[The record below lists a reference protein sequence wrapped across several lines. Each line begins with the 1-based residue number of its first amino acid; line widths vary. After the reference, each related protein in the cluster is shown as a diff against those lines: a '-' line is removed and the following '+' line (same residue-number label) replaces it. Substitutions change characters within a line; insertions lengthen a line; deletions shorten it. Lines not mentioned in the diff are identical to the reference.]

1 MHLVWKLCLIKVFWM
16 QVGKLI
22 FDNFS
27 GVKGYKKIIKLY
39 AKYEKAKAKN
49 NQKEIQKLSEE
60 IKKEFSDTLEGLQRI
75 YKIYSDAEK
84 EIKDSTLLYTPDKI
98 KSYSEQAKELLAQLQ
113 AIGSALGLTQGEA
126 NAPA

>member
-39 AKYEKAKAKN
+39 IKYEKVKAKN
-49 NQKEIQKLSEE
+49 NQKEMQKLSEE
-60 IKKEFSDTLEGLQRI
+60 IKKEFADTFEGLQRI

-113 AIGSALGLTQGEA
+113 AIGSALGLTQSEA

>member
-1 MHLVWKLCLIKVFWM
+1 MKVFWM

-22 FDNFS
+22 FDSFS

-39 AKYEKAKAKN
+39 AKYEKAKVKN

-60 IKKEFSDTLEGLQRI
+60 IKKEFPDTLEGLRRI

-84 EIKDSTLLYTPDKI
+84 EIKDSTILYTPDKI
-98 KSYSEQAKELLAQLQ
+98 KSYSEQAKEMLDQLQ
-113 AIGSALGLTQGEA
+113 AIGSALGLDQGEA